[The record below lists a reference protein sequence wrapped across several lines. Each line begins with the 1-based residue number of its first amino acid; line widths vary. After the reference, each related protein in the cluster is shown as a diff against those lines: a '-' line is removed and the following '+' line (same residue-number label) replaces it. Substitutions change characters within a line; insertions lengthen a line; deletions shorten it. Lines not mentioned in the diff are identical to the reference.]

1 MKIENENSKI
11 EILVDSVTIE
21 TKKQDNHTLEDLKQK
36 IINNLYESDFFE
48 THKEEIELLSIIL
61 ENEKD

>member
-11 EILVDSVTIE
+11 EVLTDSVTIE
-21 TKKQDNHTLEDLKQK
+21 IKKQNNHTLKDSKQK
-36 IINNLYESDFFE
+36 IINNLYESNFFD